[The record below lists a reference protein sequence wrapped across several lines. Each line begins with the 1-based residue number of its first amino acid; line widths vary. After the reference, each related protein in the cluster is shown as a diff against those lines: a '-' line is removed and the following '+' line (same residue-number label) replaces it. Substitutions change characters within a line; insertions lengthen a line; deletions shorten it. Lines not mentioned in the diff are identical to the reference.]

1 VQINPEEERNYLDLG
16 ALLLEQRKFSVA
28 TEFAN
33 RTANAFPASAN
44 ALVLLGSVEYASERF
59 TNAVKTY
66 SRALALDRS
75 HEEAILGL
83 AKAQAAAGMG
93 LEAKDALEE
102 AIKHFPGK
110 ASFELQLALLLL
122 KENEENG
129 NSQARAESLLQAA
142 AKHDPM
148 LVEVQSQLG
157 ELALR
162 RGQTALA
169 LTYLENAVRIS
180 PESARVHFALARGYR
195 RAGRAEEAAREA
207 GVYEKLKN
215 QDKSGTM
222 SPSSNAPPG
231 D

>member
-1 VQINPEEERNYLDLG
+1 LDLG
-16 ALLLEQRKFSVA
+16 ALPLEQRKFSVA

-44 ALVLLGSVEYASERF
+44 ALVLLGSVEFASERF

-93 LEAKDALEE
+93 LEAKDTLEE

-169 LTYLENAVRIS
+169 LGYLENAVRIS

-195 RAGRAEEAAREA
+195 RAGRAEEAARET
-207 GVYEKLKN
+207 GVYEKLKK
-215 QDKSGTM
+215 QDTSGTM
-222 SPSSNAPPG
+222 SPFSNAPPG